1 MTLSRYRRP
10 LLRLAALAVVGLCAL
25 PRADADS
32 IWDRREPRA
41 AYLFEDTRARRVGD
55 LLTIVV
61 REITDINE
69 SDQRQMRKESKAG
82 GIFNF
87 KGNVKAGK
95 VLARD
100 ATVSMDTSGSANRR
114 FDGRA
119 DYTSDRR
126 FLDRMTVTVI
136 DVQPNGNLVIEGCR
150 RRTLTGEDRLLRVSG
165 VVRPV
170 DIGSGNTIQSQSIA
184 NFQVTYEGRGPE
196 SSFSNQGWVS
206 RFLNVVWP
214 F

>member
-1 MTLSRYRRP
+1 MKPSRSR
-10 LLRLAALAVVGLCAL
+10 LVLARLAILGVVTLCGVL
-25 PRADADS
+25 PSASAES
-32 IWDRREPRA
+32 IWDRRLPRA
-41 AYLFEDTRARRVGD
+41 AFLFEDTRARRVGD

-61 REITDINE
+61 RETTDINE
-69 SDQRQMRKESKAG
+69 SDQRQLRKESKAAG
-82 GIFNF
+82 LFNF
-87 KGNVKAGK
+87 KG
-95 VLARD
+95 
-100 ATVSMDTSGSANRR
+100 ATKGSSASVSMDTSGSASRR

-150 RRTLTGEDRLLRVSG
+150 RRLLSGEERLLRVSG

-170 DIGSGNTIQSQSIA
+170 DIGSGNIVQSQSIA
-184 NFQVTYEGRGPE
+184 NFHVTYDGRGAE
-196 SSFSNQGWVS
+196 SSFSNQGWFS
-206 RFLNVVWP
+206 QFLNHVWP